1 MLYVQQVLQ
10 IPTGRAS
17 LLFPAL
23 NVAVIAGSLVGPRLL
38 RRLGA
43 RRMLLT
49 GFRHSRWNCLVACG
63 GYHIGFVGTA
73 AIALMGALASL
84 LVPRQARALKGPHR
98 SEISSEQTVPAHR
111 IRDYLL
117 TRRGSSD
124 PGTLRMERV
133 GPSQAHNSNNRSMCR
148 ALRQIDPPRYRPKAG
163 SR

>member
-63 GYHIGFVGTA
+63 GYHIGFVGAA
-73 AIALMGALASL
+73 AIALMGGLAE
-84 LVPRQARALKGPHR
+84 P
-98 SEISSEQTVPAHR
+98 
-111 IRDYLL
+111 
-117 TRRGSSD
+117 
-124 PGTLRMERV
+124 PGTTSSRSFERSASV
-133 GPSQAHNSNNRSMCR
+133 RNF
-148 ALRQIDPPRYRPKAG
+148 I
-163 SR
+163 